1 LTTKTTNALRCDNVG
16 TSKTYAGTRTAAT
29 QITPDARIATPQ
41 MRIKTMIIR
50 QIKSNWFRL
59 DSDGLVFF
67 GYTQDHVRH
76 KFMAWVREHD
86 LKGLR

>member
-1 LTTKTTNALRCDNVG
+1 MRRMRPLRGDMEEDTGMNY
-16 TSKTYAGTRTAAT
+16 TSSLTAAT
-29 QITPDARIATPQ
+29 QTTPAAHSASHQRRA
-41 MRIKTMIIR
+41 KMIIR
-50 QIKSNWFRL
+50 EIKPDWFRL

>member
-1 LTTKTTNALRCDNVG
+1 LTTKPTSAQSCAIDG
-16 TSKTYAGTRTAAT
+16 ISKTYAGTRTAAT
-29 QITPDARIATPQ
+29 QITPDVPLVTQRRA
-41 MRIKTMIIR
+41 KMIIR
-50 QIKSNWFRL
+50 EIKPDWFRL
-59 DSDGLVFF
+59 DADGLVFF